1 LGDLILINGEVKE
14 AWRRLVKVLSKA
26 MTGRT
31 AVRERESRRLVRRKS
46 VERKRERESQKGRA
60 ELSGERER
68 ERERERGREGEVQR
82 LVCVRVYAERLSN
95 FLPVTMRSY

>member
-31 AVRERESRRLVRRKS
+31 AVRERESRRPARRKS
-46 VERKRERESQKGRA
+46 VERKREREGQKGRA

-68 ERERERGREGEVQR
+68 VRGGRGGGGEVQR

>member
-1 LGDLILINGEVKE
+1 MGDLILINGEVKE

-31 AVRERESRRLVRRKS
+31 VEWKRESKCVIRRNGEQRRG
-46 VERKRERESQKGRA
+46 EGKG
-60 ELSGERER
+60 EGDRER
-68 ERERERGREGEVQR
+68 ERERDV